1 MHSGDNSQL
10 FVEHRLDEGGVQLD
24 LHARDSRA
32 QECHSAIWH
41 GVSQKDV
48 YDYSPSLAE
57 RVALQWSI
65 GQDEVA
71 TRLTAVLLERKS

>member
-10 FVEHRLDEGGVQLD
+10 FVEHRLDEVEFNSIFTREILERRNVI
-24 LHARDSRA
+24 LP
-32 QECHSAIWH
+32 IWH

-57 RVALQWSI
+57 RWRFN
-65 GQDEVA
+65 GHWPGRGGD
-71 TRLTAVLLERKS
+71 AVDCGAA